1 VRHLA
6 HERRP
11 GALDTALRQRT
22 ARLAPCRRRRHNGD
36 SKDDII
42 WRNNNGTIA
51 TWEMNSSAISATHT
65 FAAVSAD
72 WHIAGNH
79 FDFI

>member
-1 VRHLA
+1 MNGAQVLSTQLFANAPLDWHLA
-6 HERRP
+6 
-11 GALDTALRQRT
+11 GVGDT
-22 ARLAPCRRRRHNGD
+22 NGD